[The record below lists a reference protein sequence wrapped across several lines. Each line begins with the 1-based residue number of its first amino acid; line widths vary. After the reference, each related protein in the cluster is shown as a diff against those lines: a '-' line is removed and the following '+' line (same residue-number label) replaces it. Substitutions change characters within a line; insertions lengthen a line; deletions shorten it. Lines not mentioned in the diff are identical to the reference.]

1 MQTFGTSE
9 TGILNTTSKSSDS
22 LFFKIDDPDRETKV
36 INGELFIRSKTGIK
50 GYLDHDNSNFM
61 DDGWFATG
69 DLVEESEDG
78 YLRVIGRKNDVIYVG
93 GLKVMPSEIEN
104 VINLVDGVIDASVYG
119 AENIITG
126 NMVCC
131 KIVKKEGYDS
141 KALKVSIRKFCKL
154 KLESYKIPSKFI
166 FEENLRFSNR
176 FKKL

>member
-1 MQTFGTSE
+1 
-9 TGILNTTSKSSDS
+9 
-22 LFFKIDDPDRETKV
+22 
-36 INGELFIRSKTGIK
+36 
-50 GYLDHDNSNFM
+50 
-61 DDGWFATG
+61 
-69 DLVEESEDG
+69 
-78 YLRVIGRKNDVIYVG
+78 
-93 GLKVMPSEIEN
+93 MPSEIEN